1 MPPDDAARLSAA
13 LTRLE
18 LTMRGAAR
26 RYGSDTRTLQR
37 CLAGVKAVPPH
48 VWSGI
53 EADLAELA
61 TLGDG
66 SG

>member
-1 MPPDDAARLSAA
+1 VPPADAARLSDA

-37 CLAGVKAVPPH
+37 CLAGRKAVPPH
-48 VWSGI
+48 VWAGL

-61 TLGDG
+61 QLGDG